1 MPRHLTPQQ
10 FYTELINDHIVG
22 ATGSITFDFKNIP
35 VLVNT
40 KDSIGHM
47 LQDWIE
53 KWAESKDIYIRANP
67 QTQAF
72 PDFFLDISTDDN
84 LLEVKSFDYDS
95 GPNFDI
101 ANFDTYVRSLSDTPK
116 KLDASYLIFGYTMN
130 NGQLEIK
137 EVWIKKVWEI
147 STHSSQ
153 WALRLQV
160 KQQVIHNIRPQNFT
174 SNSQRVAQP
183 FPNKLEFLEAIQDV
197 LDNYSTTR
205 GLQTDWLDNFKVLY
219 QTATGVSL

>member
-1 MPRHLTPQQ
+1 MPRHITANQ
-10 FYTELINDHIVG
+10 FYTELINDNIIG
-22 ATGSITFDFKNIP
+22 STGIITFDFKNIN
-35 VLVNT
+35 VTVNT

-47 LQDWIE
+47 LQDWLKE
-53 KWAESKDIYIRANP
+53 WADRKDIYIRANP
-67 QTQAF
+67 LTQAF
-72 PDFFLDISTDDN
+72 PDFFLDVSDEDN
-84 LLEVKSFDYDS
+84 LLEVKSFDYDA

-101 ANFDTYVRSLSDTPK
+101 ANFDTYVRSLSEIPK

-137 EVWIKKVWEI
+137 DVWIKKVWEI
-147 STHSSQ
+147 STHSAQ

-160 KQQVIHNIRPQNFT
+160 KQGVIHNIRPQNFT
-174 SNSQRVAQP
+174 SNSPRVAQP

-197 LDNYSTTR
+197 LDNYATTQ
-205 GLQTDWLDNFKVLY
+205 GQHSNWLNDFKASY